1 MKRLKDGTLESK
13 ISRFLFNYRITPH
26 SVTGISPAE
35 LLMKRRPTSRLD
47 LCFPNVVSVVEKKQ
61 QQQKEVHDTNSRQRT
76 FIEGEEVYVRKFN
89 NSGQDSWREAV
100 VEKITGPVSVQV
112 KLSDGRI
119 WRRHVDHVRRRQ
131 ARPAETEQPTW
142 EDGVSVSTSVP
153 VPVPV
158 PAVVRTDSS
167 SAVTGQEQSMSQA
180 AAEPPGGTVESTN
193 ITMSEEHPEPTASG
207 HEGSSAS
214 RNVSVAATPNVRRS
228 ARTRQAPDYY
238 GFGKKKGSKKG
249 GV

>member
-1 MKRLKDGTLESK
+1 M
-13 ISRFLFNYRITPH
+13 
-26 SVTGISPAE
+26 
-35 LLMKRRPTSRLD
+35 
-47 LCFPNVVSVVEKKQ
+47 EKKQ

-89 NSGQDSWREAV
+89 NSDQDSWREAI

-119 WRRHVDHVRRRQ
+119 WRRHIDHVRRRQ

-153 VPVPV
+153 VP
-158 PAVVRTDSS
+158 AVVWTDSS

-180 AAEPPGGTVESTN
+180 AAEPPGGTVESTS
-193 ITMSEEHPEPTASG
+193 ITMSEEHPAPTASG
-207 HEGSSAS
+207 HEGSSAA
-214 RNVSVAATPNVRRS
+214 RNVPVAATPNVRPS

-238 GFGKKKGSKKG
+238 GFGKKKDSKEG

>member
-1 MKRLKDGTLESK
+1 M
-13 ISRFLFNYRITPH
+13 
-26 SVTGISPAE
+26 
-35 LLMKRRPTSRLD
+35 
-47 LCFPNVVSVVEKKQ
+47 VSVVEKKQ
-61 QQQKEVHDTNSRQRT
+61 QQQKEVHDTKSRQRT

-89 NSGQDSWREAV
+89 NSGQDSWRETV

-193 ITMSEEHPEPTASG
+193 ITMSEEHPEPIASG
-207 HEGSSAS
+207 HENSSAA

-238 GFGKKKGSKKG
+238 GFGKKKDSKEG